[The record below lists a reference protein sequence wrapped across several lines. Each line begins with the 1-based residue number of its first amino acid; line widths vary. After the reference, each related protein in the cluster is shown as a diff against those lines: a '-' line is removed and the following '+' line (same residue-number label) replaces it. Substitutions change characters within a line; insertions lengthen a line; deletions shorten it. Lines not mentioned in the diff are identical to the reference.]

1 MLRLATPS
9 NVLIRRVKG
18 ERHDIAGEDYSPLR
32 NMP

>member
-18 ERHDIAGEDYSPLR
+18 ESLSIAGDYSPLR
-32 NMP
+32 NLP